1 MSETKEKILQT
12 ALRLFARDG
21 YEAVSVSQLA
31 GELGVTKGA
40 LYRHFKSK
48 RDIFDQILLHMEA
61 QDAQR
66 AEQFSLPAGALA
78 GNEAEY
84 QSASIAQVIA
94 FSRAQLRYWL
104 EDEFAAPFRRMLSL
118 ERYRSDEMRALH
130 ANYLVSGPL
139 GYTQDL
145 LASLGYD
152 APREKALAF
161 YAPMYFLYSLYDAG
175 EPLSHVLAL
184 ADEHFSRAAR
194 ALIGDE
200 AKR

>member
-1 MSETKEKILQT
+1 MGEAKENILQT

-31 GELGVTKGA
+31 GELGLTKGS

-48 RDIFDQILLHMEA
+48 RDIFDQILLRMEA
-61 QDAQR
+61 QDAER
-66 AEQFSLPAGALA
+66 AAQFSLPVNSLE

-84 QSASIAQVIA
+84 RGASVAQVIA

-118 ERYRSDEMRALH
+118 EQYRSEEMRALH
-130 ANYLVSGPL
+130 ANYLVSGPF
-139 GYTQDL
+139 GYTEDL

-152 APREKALAF
+152 APREMF
-161 YAPMYFLYSLYDAG
+161 FLYSLYDAG
-175 EPLSHVLAL
+175 EPLPRVLAL
-184 ADEHFSRAAR
+184 ADEHFDRAAR

-200 AKR
+200 AEK

>member
-1 MSETKEKILQT
+1 
-12 ALRLFARDG
+12 
-21 YEAVSVSQLA
+21 
-31 GELGVTKGA
+31 
-40 LYRHFKSK
+40 
-48 RDIFDQILLHMEA
+48 MEA
-61 QDAQR
+61 QDAER
-66 AEQFSLPAGALA
+66 AAQFSLPVNSLE

-84 QSASIAQVIA
+84 RGASVAQVIA

-118 ERYRSDEMRALH
+118 EQYRSEEMRALH

-139 GYTQDL
+139 GYTEDL

-161 YAPMYFLYSLYDAG
+161 YAPMFFLYSLYDAG
-175 EPLSHVLAL
+175 EPLPRVLAL
-184 ADEHFSRAAR
+184 ADEHFDRAAR

-200 AKR
+200 AKNDHSRVSAAL